1 MVQTIMNN
9 DRRIDLDRDDFVV
22 TKSDLSGNITYVNRA
37 FLRIS
42 GFTEKELLGQ
52 PHSINRHPDMPRI
65 IFKLAW
71 ERIHA
76 GNEFCGYVKNRC
88 HDNTHYWFFTNITP
102 SYSLSGELTGYQS
115 VRRHA
120 REEALD
126 VIRPLYAEL
135 LEAEHQAGPDRA
147 LEASRK
153 LLQSKLDEQRTD
165 YDHFILAL

>member
-1 MVQTIMNN
+1 MNN
-9 DRRIDLDRDDFVV
+9 NRRTELDKDAFVV
-22 TKSDLSGNITYVNRA
+22 TRSDLSGNITYVNRA
-37 FLRIS
+37 YLRIS
-42 GFTEKELLGQ
+42 GFTEKEVLGQ
-52 PHSINRHPDMPRI
+52 PHSINRHPEMPRI

-71 ERIHA
+71 ERIQT

-120 REEALD
+120 SEEALD

-147 LEASRK
+147 LEASRQ